1 MTQKRKNN
9 HTSNNNAMKATSISN
24 TVLTMVV
31 AVFATIQVN
40 SAFASAN
47 VKTEAV
53 LYNKTWIPSS
63 NLDAVEISAERTGG
77 SMVQAV
83 EYKGSMIPSSDMAAV
98 TIKADGFYT
107 PADVEPITVEPI
119 AQKGQRVEAR
129 KVNGEFVPYMEM
141 APVTISAS
149 ASASSETAVTDK
161 APAQTTESQVFNISA
176 RKTFDVLVN
185 IVVEKFLDLVHNLI
199 GGANK

>member
-1 MTQKRKNN
+1 
-9 HTSNNNAMKATSISN
+9 MKATSISN
-24 TVLTMVV
+24 TVLTLVV

-53 LYNKTWIPSS
+53 LYNNTWIASS
-63 NLDAVEISAERTGG
+63 NLEAVEISAERIGG

-83 EYKGSMIPSSDMAAV
+83 EYKGSVIPASDMATV
-98 TIKADGFYT
+98 TIKANGAYT
-107 PADVEPITVEPI
+107 PEDVQPLTIEPI
-119 AQKGQRVEAR
+119 AQKGQRVEVR
-129 KVNGEFVPYMEM
+129 KVNGEYVPYMEM

-149 ASASSETAVTDK
+149 ASASDETAVTEK
-161 APAQTTESQVFNISA
+161 SPAETEEAQVFNISA

-185 IVVEKFLDLVHNLI
+185 IVVDKFVDLVHNLI